1 MENNVKKN
9 EINRR
14 YSLLPSSIFLI
25 LRKINDVPDIILYS
39 WNFFKIDKNR
49 EKQFDLAKRRQL

>member
-1 MENNVKKN
+1 MENNVKEN
-9 EINRR
+9 EIK
-14 YSLLPSSIFLI
+14 PSSIKYFFNI
-25 LRKINDVPDIILYS
+25 AKNKRDVPDIILYS